1 MNVNCPQCGNPNL
14 QVDAQT
20 NTVFCQQCG
29 FAVQVDPTTG
39 NVTPI
44 SQGSGAPMGGGAG
57 MGAPQGQGYGP
68 APASYGGSS
77 HEGRILGMNSLTFF
91 LFFTVVVFMAW
102 LVGLFDI
109 TIVFIVEIL
118 LFIVYW
124 YNH

>member
-1 MNVNCPQCGNPNL
+1 
-14 QVDAQT
+14 
-20 NTVFCQQCG
+20 
-29 FAVQVDPTTG
+29 
-39 NVTPI
+39 
-44 SQGSGAPMGGGAG
+44 
-57 MGAPQGQGYGP
+57 
-68 APASYGGSS
+68 
-77 HEGRILGMNSLTFF
+77 MNSLTFF